1 MGIWWGPSP
10 LQPLLFVYHCGWGAE
25 RQFQRLPLALTQKPR
40 KQFGDFANCQLC
52 SFQLYIWRWGND
64 PWLGLD
70 PVDPLWA
77 GPEPKFCLLPGSCM
91 PQIMLH
97 FTRCQSQL
105 RLPSSPS
112 PQCTVTGINGRGPLE
127 EGLSDRDRGLWL
139 RPHQTL
145 PLGESASSL
154 GSSLDS
160 WLGCG
165 KWGRGCE
172 FV

>member
-1 MGIWWGPSP
+1 MGT
-10 LQPLLFVYHCGWGAE
+10 LTLTAFTLC
-25 RQFQRLPLALTQKPR
+25 LPLWLGCGEAVSEASTCFNTETKETIWR
-40 KQFGDFANCQLC
+40 FCQLPIMFI
-52 SFQLYIWRWGND
+52 SVIHLEMGND

-127 EGLSDRDRGLWL
+127 EGLSDCDRGLWL